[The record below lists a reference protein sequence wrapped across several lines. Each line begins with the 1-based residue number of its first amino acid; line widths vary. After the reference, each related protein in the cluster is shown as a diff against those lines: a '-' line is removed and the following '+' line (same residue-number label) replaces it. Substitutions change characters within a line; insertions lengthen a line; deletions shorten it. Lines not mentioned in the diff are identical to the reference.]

1 MSLLSWLLLL
11 LSPLGVSIPQLL
23 AIFTTLGC
31 IVAMAKDVRL
41 GIMLLFIFSAIELSI
56 LFMVGMDI
64 TLHLIMVLASFSLLA
79 VSYLV
84 TYKKTQSPFEAI

>member
-11 LSPLGVSIPQLL
+11 LSPLGVTIPQLF
-23 AIFTTLGC
+23 AVFTTLGC

-41 GIMLLFIFSAIELSI
+41 GIMLLFIFSAIELSL
-56 LFMVGMDI
+56 LFIVGQDL
-64 TLHLIMVLASFSLLA
+64 TLHVIMVLASFSLLA